1 MAAVVRHDRGP
12 ATPAPNVTRT
22 LASTLSA
29 ATFVLA
35 AVTGCSV
42 FKSNEE
48 AQAILTQRT
57 TGMQAG
63 DFFQR
68 YGIWKKRAERP
79 NGSVDYNWESAV
91 GWAPAGPLGQDD
103 RVCRLRI
110 VANKAGRIESA
121 VIANDN
127 PGVVS
132 TSRCSEMFKAD
143 GPGAAIPTG
152 VRP

>member
-1 MAAVVRHDRGP
+1 MIAACH
-12 ATPAPNVTRT
+12 PAPNVTRT
-22 LASTLSA
+22 LASTFPV

-35 AVTGCSV
+35 AATGCSV

-48 AQAILTQRT
+48 VQAILTQRT
-57 TGMQAG
+57 AGMQAG

-68 YGIWKKRAERP
+68 YGTCRKRAERA
-79 NGSVDYNWESAV
+79 NGSVDYDWESAV
-91 GWAPAGPLGQDD
+91 GFAPAGPLGQDD
-103 RVCRLRI
+103 RVCKLRI
-110 VANKAGRIESA
+110 VADRAGRIESA

-127 PGVVS
+127 PGSVS
-132 TSRCSEMFKAD
+132 TSRCGEMFKAD